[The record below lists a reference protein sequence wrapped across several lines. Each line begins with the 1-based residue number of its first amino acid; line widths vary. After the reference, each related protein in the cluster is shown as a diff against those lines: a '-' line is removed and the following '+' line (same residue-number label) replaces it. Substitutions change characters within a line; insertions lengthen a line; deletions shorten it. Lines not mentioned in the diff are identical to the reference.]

1 MLGVR
6 RILSEDHEALIGTYI
21 NRMSD
26 IYSFEQPGCNLD
38 TDLNNLDAT
47 EKGCTTCAVYS
58 HLSTN
63 GFYGNTRQ
71 ESIIVHSINESV
83 SL

>member
-1 MLGVR
+1 MLR
-6 RILSEDHEALIGTYI
+6 AMRIVSEDHEALIGMYI

-26 IYSFEQPGCNLD
+26 IYSLEQPGCNLD
-38 TDLNNLDAT
+38 AT
-47 EKGCTTCAVYS
+47 EKGWTTCVVYS

-71 ESIIVHSINESV
+71 ESIIVQSINESV